1 MFKRIFSRWFNTATK
16 PPPVNSLPETPAEAV
31 QQAQPDIVAYYKA
44 EIANSP
50 FVKESGREAVLK
62 DFLHEVK
69 LKDGELLTLEEK
81 RDLGINTRLKITREL
96 YEVLTPEGIE
106 FGPKRVLE
114 PLYLKATFNHNRH
127 REIAK
132 MKSIGVTQYSSM
144 ACGDNSDCEWCTSM
158 DGKLISVEVDFV
170 QLIKENCTCDYCRC
184 VLQAKI
190 NF

>member
-1 MFKRIFSRWFNTATK
+1 MFRKIFSKLFNTAAK
-16 PPPVNSLPETPAEAV
+16 PASVSSAPEAPEVAEKSPPE
-31 QQAQPDIVAYYKA
+31 IVTYYKT

-50 FVKESGREAVLK
+50 FVKESGREAVLS

-81 RDLGINTRLKITREL
+81 RSLGINTRLKITREL
-96 YEVLTPEGIE
+96 YEVLTPAGLE
-106 FGPKRVLE
+106 FGPKKVLE
-114 PLYLKATFNHNRH
+114 SLYLKATFDHNRH
-127 REIAK
+127 RDIAR
-132 MKSIGVTQYSSM
+132 MKGLGIKQYSPM
-144 ACGDNSDCEWCTSM
+144 CCGDNRDCGWCTSM

-170 QLIKENCTCDYCRC
+170 ELIKENCTCDYCRC

>member
-1 MFKRIFSRWFNTATK
+1 MFKTIFSQLFNTAAK
-16 PPPVNSLPETPAEAV
+16 PAPVSSASETPAAE
-31 QQAQPDIVAYYKA
+31 QKSQPDIVTYYKK

-50 FVKESGREAVLK
+50 FVKESGRDAVLR

-69 LKDGELLTLEEK
+69 LKDGELLSLEEK
-81 RDLGINTRLKITREL
+81 RSLNINTRLKITREL
-96 YEVLTPEGIE
+96 YEVLTPAGIE
-106 FGPKRVLE
+106 FGPKKVLE
-114 PLYLKATFNHNRH
+114 SLYLKAIFDHNRH
-127 REIAK
+127 RDIAR
-132 MKSIGVTQYSSM
+132 MKSLGIKQYSPMS
-144 ACGDNSDCEWCTSM
+144 CGDNRDCDWCTSM